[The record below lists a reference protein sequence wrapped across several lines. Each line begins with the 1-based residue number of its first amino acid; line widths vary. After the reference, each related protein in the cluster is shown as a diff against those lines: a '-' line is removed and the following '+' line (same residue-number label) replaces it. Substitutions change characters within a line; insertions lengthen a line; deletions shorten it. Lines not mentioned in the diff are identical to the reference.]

1 MKDLEIKDRIEIA
14 LSIVLKNDAYLLQK
28 NINERTIAH
37 KLATYLQYTFPE
49 YHVDCEYNGNVLRHN
64 EKKYILLLKEGLQGL
79 GLLKPE
85 EEKIDKEIIER
96 LVYPDIVIHKRG
108 TPENLCI
115 IEIKKSTSKI
125 SSDYDELKLKCYT
138 SSDNHNDLKYQL
150 GVFIEF
156 SANVIKPT
164 YTLKCYRRGTEISE
178 RSLAADYA

>member
-1 MKDLEIKDRIEIA
+1 MKDLEINDRIEIA

-49 YHVDCEYNGNVLRHN
+49 YHVDCEYNGNVLGDN
-64 EKKYILLLKEGLQGL
+64 EKKYIILLKKDLQR
-79 GLLKPE
+79 LLPKPKE
-85 EEKIDKEIIER
+85 EIIDKEIIER

-108 TPENLCI
+108 IPENLCI

-125 SSDYDELKLKCYT
+125 PSDYDELKLKCYT
-138 SSDNHNDLKYQL
+138 SNDNDNDLKYKL
-150 GVFIEF
+150 GIFIKF
-156 SANVIKPT
+156 SAGVSKPT
-164 YTLKCYRRGTEISE
+164 YTLKWYRKGTEISE